1 MFLNPVRLTSKAP
14 LCFHSV
20 ITTSQQAVNSAPLA
34 AVSPTMAI
42 KSTLIPHPSLLQR
55 GEGQSVSW
63 YTNRG
68 LCGQTH
74 TTLLQSH
81 APGVMRWSALTANRT
96 VKAGSVRPSDLT
108 SFWHMMWIYANANS
122 RACAGEWVGAL
133 LAGLLQHYLPTTAA
147 AAIKAMGVILIQHT
161 PPISTAVRTFEVQN
175 SSAISTRRL
184 TSNSRAWFFRAC
196 VLLSAAKE
204 TQWRKPQ
211 EAYELTER
219 AWLRV
224 YNTVSVPLAH

>member
-68 LCGQTH
+68 PVWANAHYFVAKPCSRCDEVECTH
-74 TTLLQSH
+74 RKQNGEGWKR
-81 APGVMRWSALTANRT
+81 APFWLDLILTYD
-96 VKAGSVRPSDLT
+96 VGP
-108 SFWHMMWIYANANS
+108 YANS

>member
-1 MFLNPVRLTSKAP
+1 MFPNPVRLTSKAP

-108 SFWHMMWIYANANS
+108 SFWHMMWDHMQIQGLVQVNELVHY
-122 RACAGEWVGAL
+122 L
-133 LAGLLQHYLPTTAA
+133 LACYSTIFPPQLLLPLRQW
-147 AAIKAMGVILIQHT
+147 VSFL
-161 PPISTAVRTFEVQN
+161 F
-175 SSAISTRRL
+175 STRHQFPQL
-184 TSNSRAWFFRAC
+184 YGHSKCKIPPPSARAAWQATLERGFSEHVFCFLQQR
-196 VLLSAAKE
+196 KHNE
-204 TQWRKPQ
+204 ENHRKPMNS
-211 EAYELTER
+211 
-219 AWLRV
+219 LRE
-224 YNTVSVPLAH
+224 HG